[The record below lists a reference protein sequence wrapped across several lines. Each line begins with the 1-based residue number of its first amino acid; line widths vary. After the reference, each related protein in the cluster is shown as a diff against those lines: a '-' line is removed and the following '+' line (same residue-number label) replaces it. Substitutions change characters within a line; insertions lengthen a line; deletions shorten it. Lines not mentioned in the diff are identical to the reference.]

1 MISFKRRQALDCH
14 SLPTDLI
21 NLLSRLKKISFILKK
36 RYNSQ
41 AWRAGAVLSRL
52 HEMIRPRRV
61 QATLSKRNMTYS
73 IFHVMKHNHLYYNE
87 RNVKETIEIILPYY
101 RRKLGQRQVCRS
113 I

>member
-1 MISFKRRQALDCH
+1 MISFKRRQALVCH

-21 NLLSRLKKISFILKK
+21 NLIASLETIRFIFTK
-36 RYNSQ
+36 RHYSQ

-73 IFHVMKHNHLYYNE
+73 IYHIMNHNH
-87 RNVKETIEIILPYY
+87 
-101 RRKLGQRQVCRS
+101 
-113 I
+113 